1 MTPYKFSPYKFAG
14 VGNVLRCTS
23 FNKFKGRQ
31 GLSVTLTVSNVFHA
45 LFKLGQTKSL
55 AAELILRSVLKMASK

>member
-1 MTPYKFSPYKFAG
+1 MTRTIEFSPYKFAG

-23 FNKFKGRQ
+23 LIKGRQ
-31 GLSVTLTVSNVFHA
+31 GLSVTLTVSNVSHA